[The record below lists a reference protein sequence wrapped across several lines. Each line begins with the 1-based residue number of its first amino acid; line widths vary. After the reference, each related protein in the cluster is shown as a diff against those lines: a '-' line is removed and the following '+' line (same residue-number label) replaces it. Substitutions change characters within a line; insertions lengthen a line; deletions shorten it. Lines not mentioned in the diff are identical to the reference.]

1 MAYSNLPNHR
11 VDIWLLCSDMR
22 VNISTLELSRY
33 EKIRSSR
40 FVHVEDKR
48 RYQNVHTK
56 LRLLLAAYLEISPAS
71 VVYRYG
77 HQGKPD
83 IDYAALSQQTVALQ
97 DLKFSLSHSGSH
109 SLVAVMRAAE
119 LGVDV
124 ERIRAL
130 ANAQQ
135 LLAAI
140 SHPRERQ
147 IISDSNPSA
156 DDFFNIWVC
165 KEALLKALGVGLK
178 GDMNSFSIMTGD
190 EPQQVHFSAPY
201 QDWHAHRFQPQPNL
215 RACVVSNAPC
225 VQLKQ
230 YNFERDFKID

>member
-11 VDIWLLCSDMR
+11 VDIWLLCSDMP

-147 IISDSNPSA
+147 IISDSCLLYTSPSPR
-156 DDFFNIWVC
+156 DNRTSR
-165 KEALLKALGVGLK
+165 
-178 GDMNSFSIMTGD
+178 MPS
-190 EPQQVHFSAPY
+190 SA
-201 QDWHAHRFQPQPNL
+201 
-215 RACVVSNAPC
+215 
-225 VQLKQ
+225 
-230 YNFERDFKID
+230 

>member
-1 MAYSNLPNHR
+1 MYSNLPKHT
-11 VDIWLLCSDMR
+11 VDTWLLCSDSAAN
-22 VNISTLELSRY
+22 VSTVELSRY

-48 RYQNVHTK
+48 RYQNIHTK
-56 LRLLLAAYLEISPAS
+56 LRLLLAAYLEISPAC

-77 HQGKPD
+77 QEGKPD
-83 IDYAALSQQTVALQ
+83 IDYAALNQHAVALQ

-109 SLVAVMRAAE
+109 SLVAVMREAE
-119 LGVDV
+119 LGIDV
-124 ERIRAL
+124 ERMRKL
-130 ANAQQ
+130 ANAKQ

-147 IISDSNPSA
+147 MMSDSNQPE
-156 DDFFNIWVC
+156 DDFLNTWVC

-178 GDMNSFSIMTGD
+178 GDMNSFSIVTGA
-190 EPQQVHFSAPY
+190 EPQQLQFSAPY

-215 RACVVSNAPC
+215 HACVVSAAPC
-225 VQLKQ
+225 VQLRQ
-230 YNFERDFKID
+230 HNFERDFEID